1 MPVPSSSIIRH
12 SSLVIPARSRRGF
25 ALLITVTLLSFLVL
39 LLVSLASLTRVETQ
53 VAGNNQQ
60 LAQARQ
66 NALFALNLALGQLQK
81 YTGPDQRVTATAD
94 LASAADGG
102 RLTNGSA
109 AQNTTSVNG
118 TSNGLKPVSA
128 TASVQSG
135 TRWWTGVWGRAGT
148 TYATPAKSIYEETP
162 SPVLLNW
169 LVSGNED
176 RAFTIDADGLV
187 KTSAADGT
195 ATAAMAPFTPGASV
209 NWAAAGLDPASPAGW
224 ASGTYANLEIK
235 SANQKAV
242 LLVGPKTAGVNPDAG
257 GGAAVDRY
265 VVAPIKDIT
274 VASSIIPGAGSSG
287 TATVGRYAWW
297 VGDEGV
303 KASYTLADPNPE
315 KNTPADNNA
324 DGAKSRL
331 RLMTA
336 SRSGIE
342 LIPGFSAYPTA
353 NDADAEVKLGRLV
366 QMPQAT
372 FLDSTLPAE
381 TQRARFHDFTI
392 ASSGVLSDTL
402 NGGLRKDLTYYFE
415 LSKGNW
421 DSSDLAGQGVIP
433 AIWSPNWGGALG
445 YAPKWDW
452 LYSFYNTNPDVTTAT
467 LPVRPET
474 ATEVGVTPIITQFR
488 MIVFTDKTKIGP
500 LGRLSKIPPGT
511 YALPIRCNVAFVL
524 ANPYNIT
531 LTVPANTYE
540 FVLENTWQKPSGS
553 RPLLPSGLVLG
564 ASDLGHGF
572 TNPSLSY
579 GGFVLMRRKGASDKS
594 MLDAVRF
601 TVPAASIPPGG
612 TLVLSVDGNSQLAG
626 ASGAPPASGAEDPVA
641 LAINDAS
648 NPNLGKVNYF
658 TATST
663 FDFVTPATQPT
674 SMAALYLQDAAHFT
688 ITLRKTGAGPILQQ
702 LGEVSFSK
710 AGLPQGADEFEVF
723 VSAHVQFIPP
733 AWRNVDT
740 SSSAEVFHYALFAYA
755 RPYQDLNLRGA
766 FMAHL
771 GVDDIARIRTPPS
784 YAAGFSRSGYYS
796 LDGEFT
802 QDLTPAPWAENF
814 NSLTRSPVAAKGVFF
829 DFPRRAS
836 GQPPLLSLGQL
847 QHAGLTA
854 DDWHPG
860 ASVGYQSAYAVG
872 NSYSNHFVARREA
885 VSSRDNQFFNSPGA
899 DADGTPHG
907 TSRYFD
913 MAYLLNTALWDGF
926 FFSGI
931 PQSGAAFIPL
941 NPRYSIHGTPGAA
954 DVRGRNAAA
963 HLLTKGAFNI
973 NSTSRDAWVALLGGL
988 NTLKVNA
995 DSVADGVPFPRT
1007 LWQPVKNNNTGGSYT
1022 SSGTGD
1028 DAYAGY
1034 RRLSATEID
1043 TLATEIV
1050 KRVRARGPFVS
1061 LSHFINRS
1069 LVAASLDFNRT
1080 INDAEKASGN
1090 LATSAVPM
1098 GRGLSGPLQAAIDAA
1113 DLNAFQTVGSDQVKG
1128 DAAGAYGD
1136 RVLFAGEHIGSSQK
1150 PLVTGAAGYNSAST
1164 KAYFADKIFDLPN
1177 VDPTYDNSDPV
1188 VPPSPGPQGRTSTGL
1203 PGWLLQGD
1211 VLQAIGPALS
1221 ARSDTFVIR
1230 TYGEVVNP
1238 TDPTQTQARA
1248 WCEAV
1253 VQRQPDYVQPAN
1265 DAPEVLPSALTSA
1278 DNKAFGRGYKVISFR
1293 WLSPGDI

>member
-1 MPVPSSSIIRH
+1 MPTLSSLITGH
-12 SSLVIPARSRRGF
+12 SSLVIPTRSRGGF
-25 ALLITVTLLSFLVL
+25 ALLITVTLLAFLVL

-53 VAGNNQQ
+53 VAGNNQH

-102 RLTNGSA
+102 RLASGA
-109 AQNTTSVNG
+109 EAQNTAAVNG
-118 TSNGLKPVSA
+118 TLNGLDPASS

-176 RAFTIDADGLV
+176 RAFTVDADGLV
-187 KTSAADGT
+187 QTSTAAGT
-195 ATAAMAPFTPGASV
+195 ATATTAPFTPGAPV
-209 NWAAAGLDPASPAGW
+209 NWTAAGLNPAAPATW
-224 ASGTYANLEIK
+224 TPGTYANLEIK
-235 SANQKAV
+235 TAGQKAV
-242 LLVGPKTAGVNPDAG
+242 LLVGPKTAGVDTDAAG
-257 GGAAVDRY
+257 GEAVERY
-265 VVAPIKDIT
+265 VVAPIKDIS
-274 VASSIIPGAGSSG
+274 VASATIPGAGSSG

-303 KASYTLADPNPE
+303 KASYALADPHHG
-315 KNTPADNNA
+315 KNTPADNDA
-324 DGAKSRL
+324 DGSKSRL

-342 LIPGFSAYPTA
+342 LLPGFSAYPSA
-353 NDADAEVKLGRLV
+353 NDADSEIKLGRLV

-372 FLDSTLPAE
+372 LLDTTLPVE
-381 TQRARFHDFTI
+381 TQHSRFHDFTV

-415 LSKGNW
+415 LSKGGW
-421 DSSDLAGQGVIP
+421 DSSDLAGQGIIP
-433 AIWSPNWGGALG
+433 AAWSPNWGGALG

-452 LYSFYNTNPDVTTAT
+452 LYSFYNTNPDVATAA

-474 ATEVGVTPIITQFR
+474 STEVGVTPIITQFR

-500 LGRLSKIPPGT
+500 QGRLSKIPPGT
-511 YALPIRCNVAFVL
+511 YNLPVRCNVAFVL
-524 ANPYNIT
+524 ANPYNVT
-531 LTVPANTYE
+531 LTVPANAYE
-540 FVLENTWQKPSGS
+540 FVLENTWRKPSGN

-564 ASDLGHGF
+564 ASDPGHGF

-579 GGFVLMRRKGASDKS
+579 GSFVLMRRKGDTDKS
-594 MLDAVRF
+594 MLDSVRF

-612 TLVLSVDGNSQLAG
+612 TLVLSVGGNSQLAG
-626 ASGAPPASGAEDPVA
+626 ASGPPPASGAEDPVA
-641 LAINDAS
+641 LEVNDAG

-658 TATST
+658 TANST
-663 FDFVTPATQPT
+663 FDFVTPATQPI
-674 SMAALYLQDAAHFT
+674 SMAALYHQDAAHFT

-710 AGLPQGADEFEVF
+710 AGLPLGGEEFEVF
-723 VSAHVQFIPP
+723 ISAHVQFIPP

-740 SSSAEVFHYALFAYA
+740 STSAEVFHYALFAYA
-755 RPYQDLNLRGA
+755 RPYQDLNLRAA
-766 FMAHL
+766 FMGHL
-771 GVDDIARIRTPPS
+771 AVDDTARIRTPPS
-784 YAAGFSRSGYYS
+784 YAGGYSRSGYYS
-796 LDGEFT
+796 LEGEFT

-814 NSLTRSPVAAKGVFF
+814 NSSTRSPVAEQGVFF
-829 DFPRRAS
+829 DFPRKTS
-836 GQPPLLSLGQL
+836 GQPALLSLGQL

-931 PQSGAAFIPL
+931 PQSGAAFAPL
-941 NPRYSIHGTPGAA
+941 NPRYAIHDAA
-954 DVRGRNAAA
+954 DATDVRGRNASA

-988 NTLKVNA
+988 NTLKVND
-995 DSVADGVPFPRT
+995 DSVAEGVPFPRT
-1007 LWQPVKNNNTGGSYT
+1007 LWQPVNNTKTGASYT
-1022 SSGTGD
+1022 SSGTGG

-1043 TLATEIV
+1043 TLAAEIV
-1050 KRVRARGPFVS
+1050 KRVRVRGPFVS
-1061 LSHFINRS
+1061 LSHFVNRS
-1069 LVAASLDFNRT
+1069 LVAASVDFNRT
-1080 INDAEKASGN
+1080 INDADKTSGN
-1090 LATSAVPM
+1090 LATSVVPM

-1113 DLNAFQTVGSDQVKG
+1113 GLNSFQKVGSDQVHG

-1150 PLVTGAAGYNSAST
+1150 PLVTGSPGYNSATT
-1164 KAYFADKIFDLPN
+1164 KAYFADKLVDLPN

-1188 VPPSPGPQGRTSTGL
+1188 VPKSPGPQGRTSTGL

-1211 VLQAIGPALS
+1211 VLQAISPALS

-1238 TDPTQTQARA
+1238 ADSTQTQARA

-1253 VQRQPDYVQPAN
+1253 VQRLPAYVQPAN
-1265 DAPEVLPSALTSA
+1265 DAPDVLPSALTSA
-1278 DNKAFGRGYKVISFR
+1278 DNKAFGRGYKVVSFR
-1293 WLSPGDI
+1293 WLSPDDI